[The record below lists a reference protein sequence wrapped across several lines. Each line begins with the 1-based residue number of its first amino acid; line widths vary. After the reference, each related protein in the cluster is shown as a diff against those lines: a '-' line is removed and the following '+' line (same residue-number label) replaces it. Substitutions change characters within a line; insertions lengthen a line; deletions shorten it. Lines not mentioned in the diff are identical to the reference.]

1 LLRSDQVRARD
12 TPHRQQQMQE
22 DMPKQRTTGT
32 PGAPAWGAKTVLTAA
47 ILFGL
52 FACAAPPPPPEPAAA
67 APAPAPQIVNLP
79 QPETPPAAQPSERD
93 CLAEAIYFEGRSEPR
108 DARIAIAHVVLNRA
122 ADEKHAGH
130 ACEVIR
136 EGEANGRGKCQF
148 SWRCDGLAD
157 KPREME
163 AWAEAQTLAAEV
175 LEGKHK
181 DPTNGALWFHHTR
194 IADPPWAAKLRRT
207 AQLGEH
213 VFYAR

>member
-1 LLRSDQVRARD
+1 MTD
-12 TPHRQQQMQE
+12 
-22 DMPKQRTTGT
+22 QRTTGEYRKS
-32 PGAPAWGAKTVLTAA
+32 AKSWPARIVAA
-47 ILFGL
+47 ALLSFGL
-52 FACAAPPPPPEPAAA
+52 FACAAPLPPERTVSLPPPPPPVMAS
-67 APAPAPQIVNLP
+67 LP
-79 QPETPPAAQPSERD
+79 QPEPPPAAEPNERD
-93 CLAEAIYFEGRSEPR
+93 CLAEAIYFEGRSEPK

-130 ACEVIR
+130 VCEVIR
-136 EGEANGRGKCQF
+136 EGEERGRGKCQF

-163 AWAEAQTLAAEV
+163 AWAQAQALAAEV

-181 DPTNGALWFHHTR
+181 DPTNGALWFHHTKV
-194 IADPPWAAKLRRT
+194 ADPPWTATLKRT